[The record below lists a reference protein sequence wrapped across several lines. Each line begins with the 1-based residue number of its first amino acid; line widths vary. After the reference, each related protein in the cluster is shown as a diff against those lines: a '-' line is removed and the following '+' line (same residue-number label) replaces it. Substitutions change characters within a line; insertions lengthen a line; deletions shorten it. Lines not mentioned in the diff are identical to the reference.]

1 VTEGGAS
8 VGVLPLPQDGDSD
21 PWWPHLVSADVQGPR
36 VVARL
41 PFASPGNARAGGLHA
56 LAIGR
61 GAPEPTG
68 TDRSMLVIDTNR
80 EISRTRLFSVLKT
93 GGLEPNFLA
102 AVASAPDAA
111 ANLVELE
118 GLVSPEDALLQKA
131 LVPLGA
137 AVDRV
142 CFLGSYARPLTV
154 EELAGSRK
162 ASARKRG

>member
-1 VTEGGAS
+1 
-8 VGVLPLPQDGDSD
+8 
-21 PWWPHLVSADVQGPR
+21 
-36 VVARL
+36 
-41 PFASPGNARAGGLHA
+41 
-56 LAIGR
+56 
-61 GAPEPTG
+61 
-68 TDRSMLVIDTNR
+68 MLVIDTNR

-111 ANLVELE
+111 ANLIELE
-118 GLVSPEDALLQKA
+118 GLVSPEDAHLQKA

-142 CFLGSYARPLTV
+142 SFLGSYARPLTV